1 MVSQAEV
8 SVRQL
13 ITPDMQ
19 PHQQLFY
26 YEKAAGLYEVLLDGR
41 YGGIWEAALVWDY
54 MHCASLLGE
63 MDRHSEADAYMEKIF
78 AVWEGHMGARESIQ
92 ISDLLFIKENPK
104 RKHPGISF
112 VRQMQKMLEEPRLAP
127 YHEKIQ
133 DYLTR
138 YADCFKIKI

>member
-1 MVSQAEV
+1 M
-8 SVRQL
+8 
-13 ITPDMQ
+13 
-19 PHQQLFY
+19 
-26 YEKAAGLYEVLLDGR
+26 
-41 YGGIWEAALVWDY
+41 WDY

-78 AVWEGHMGARESIQ
+78 AVWESHLNARGSIQ
-92 ISDLLFIKENPK
+92 ISDLLFIKGYPK
-104 RKHPGISF
+104 IKHPGISF
-112 VRQMQKMLEEPRLAP
+112 TQQMQKMREDPHLAP